1 MRRTE
6 KEQASLLSQLKKI
19 EGQVRGIHRMLE
31 EDRYCVDILIQVQ
44 AARAALTRVGLA
56 VLENHAKGCVVNAVQ
71 QGDAAVID
79 ELIDAMKKFIR

>member
-6 KEQASLLSQLKKI
+6 KEQASMLSQLKKI